1 MDSRYH
7 HRRSEVEEMR
17 ILLILLLLTL
27 PAQADVIKVDT
38 AAGPITVSPSFGQK
52 IKGFIADVVARG
64 YKGYV
69 HCFAKGGHVRGS
81 RHYSGNACDFAQT
94 GWGKTVAVMY
104 HVRDLAEKYGLRDGC
119 SFKDCG
125 HIDDGGHLG
134 GTRYAS
140 RHHTRH
146 AKRQDRIPQG
156 YAEAL
161 PSKHGVQ

>member
-1 MDSRYH
+1 
-7 HRRSEVEEMR
+7 MR
-17 ILLILLLLTL
+17 ILLILLLLIT
-27 PAQADVIKVDT
+27 PASADVVKIDT
-38 AAGPITVSPSFGQK
+38 AAGPITVAPAFGDK

-69 HCFAKGGHVRGS
+69 KCFATGGHVRGS

-94 GWGKTVAVMY
+94 GWNKTVSVMY
-104 HVRDLAEKYGLRDGC
+104 HVADLAKKHGLRDGC

-125 HIDDGGHLG
+125 HIDDGGHVG
-134 GTRYAS
+134 GHRYAS

-146 AKRQDRIPQG
+146 AKRQDRMPQG

-161 PSKHGVQ
+161 PPKHGNQ

>member
-1 MDSRYH
+1 
-7 HRRSEVEEMR
+7 MR
-17 ILLILLLLTL
+17 ILALVLFLFAV
-27 PAQADVIKVDT
+27 PARADVIRVDT
-38 AAGPITVSPSFGQK
+38 AGGPIVVSPTFAGK

-64 YKGYV
+64 YKGYI
-69 HCFAKGGHVRGS
+69 HCHARGGHVRGS

-104 HVRDLAEKYGLRDGC
+104 HVGDLAKKYGLRDGC

-125 HIDDGGHLG
+125 HIDDGGHVG
-134 GTRYAS
+134 GRVRYAS

-146 AKRQDRIPQG
+146 AKRQDRVPQMG

-161 PSKHGVQ
+161 PPKHGYQ